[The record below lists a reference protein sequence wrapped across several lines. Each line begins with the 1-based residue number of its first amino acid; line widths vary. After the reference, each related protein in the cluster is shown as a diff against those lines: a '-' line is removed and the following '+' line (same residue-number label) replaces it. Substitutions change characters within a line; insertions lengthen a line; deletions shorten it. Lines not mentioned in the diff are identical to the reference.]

1 MHLIQDDKLSLNQ
14 PLLKVQ
20 QLSICNSAEKL
31 LEDVSFEIYPAQTV
45 AIVGESGS
53 GKSITA
59 LALLGLLAQTLK
71 VTGAVQ
77 FQDQDVLKLSQP
89 QLQQIRGKKIA
100 MIFQEPMTALNPL
113 HTVERMLGES
123 LLLQGFAKA
132 TVRQNTLRLLEDVG
146 LPEAEYLL
154 KRYPHELSGGQ
165 RQRVMIAMTLA
176 LEPDILIADEPTTA
190 LDVLL
195 QAQVLTLLKKLQQQR
210 QMAMILISHDLNL
223 VQQYA
228 DHVVVL
234 NQGRLEE
241 QASSTELFSCPQSIY
256 TQNLLNH
263 DFGQALLLQPSE
275 RLLELKNVTVKYP
288 VKRGL
293 FPRIQVYKIAAES
306 ISLTLMQGEA
316 LGIVG
321 ESGSGKSS
329 IALAIA
335 RLIASEGEIS
345 FQARDLNQ
353 LNQKQLRPIRSEL
366 QIVFQDP
373 FSSLNPRMTVEQ
385 SIAEGLKLQEIS
397 PYQYAAKIDEA
408 LCKVELSPED
418 KDKYPHQLSGGQR
431 QRVALARALV
441 VQPKLIILD
450 EPTSALDRSTQLAII
465 QLLRRL
471 QQQEQIS
478 YLFISHDLQVIKAL
492 CQKVLVMHEGKALE
506 YQATETLFAQP
517 QTEYTRQLIA
527 ASGYPH
533 CK

>member
-1 MHLIQDDKLSLNQ
+1 MHLTQDDNFPLKQ
-14 PLLKVQ
+14 PLLNVQ
-20 QLSICNSAEKL
+20 QLSISHGSETL
-31 LEDVSFEIYPAQTV
+31 LEQVSFEIYPTQTL

-53 GKSITA
+53 GKSITG
-59 LALLGLLAQTLK
+59 LALLGLLPKTLQ
-71 VTGAVQ
+71 VTGVVQ
-77 FQDQDVLKLSQP
+77 FQGQDILKLSQP
-89 QLQQIRGKKIA
+89 QLQHIRGKKIA

-113 HTVERMLGES
+113 HSVEKMLGES
-123 LLLQGFAKA
+123 LLLKGETKA
-132 TVRQNTLRLLEDVG
+132 TLRLLHEVG
-146 LPEAEYLL
+146 LPEAEHIL

-165 RQRVMIAMTLA
+165 RQRVMIAMALA
-176 LEPDILIADEPTTA
+176 LEPEILIADEPTTA
-190 LDVLL
+190 LDVVL
-195 QAQVLTLLKKLQQQR
+195 QAQVLSLLKKLQQQR
-210 QMAMILISHDLNL
+210 QMAMILISHDLSL

-228 DHVVVL
+228 DHVLVL
-234 NQGRLEE
+234 NQGRVEE
-241 QASSTELFSCPQSIY
+241 QGRSTEIFSCPQTVY

-263 DFGQALLLQPSE
+263 DFGQALTLQATEPV
-275 RLLELKNVTVKYP
+275 LELKQVTVKYP
-288 VKRGL
+288 LKRGL
-293 FPRIQVYKIAAES
+293 LNRIQSYKIAAES
-306 ISLTLMQGEA
+306 ISFRLMQGEA

-335 RLIASEGEIS
+335 RLLASTGEIS
-345 FQARDLNQ
+345 FQSQDLNQ
-353 LNQKQLRPIRSEL
+353 LKQKQLRPVRRDL

-373 FSSLNPRMTVEQ
+373 LSSLNPRMTVGQ
-385 SIAEGLKLQEIS
+385 SIAEGLELQSMS
-397 PYQYAAKIDEA
+397 PQQCAAKIAEV
-408 LCKVELSPED
+408 LLKIELSPED
-418 KDKYPHQLSGGQR
+418 KHKYPHQLSGGQR

-492 CQKVLVMHEGKALE
+492 CQQVLVMHAGKALE
-506 YQATETLFAQP
+506 YQATETLFAHP

-527 ASGYPH
+527 ASQYEH